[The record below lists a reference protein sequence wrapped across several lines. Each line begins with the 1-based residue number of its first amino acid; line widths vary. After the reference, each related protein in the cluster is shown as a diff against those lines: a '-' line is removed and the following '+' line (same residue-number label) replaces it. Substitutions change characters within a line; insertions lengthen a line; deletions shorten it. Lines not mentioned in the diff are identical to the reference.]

1 MQVESKSHEIG
12 HFGSFLNA
20 SGNVKGL
27 VVWYVVVSTSM
38 EFILFLLAN
47 IHVYVVCKLAI
58 KQYCFFL
65 FFCLV
70 CKTSVLPIVITW
82 WVDRWT
88 QYSYCSTVY
97 SWIFTHLELP
107 VKQLSL
113 AKCEED
119 GIDTWKKKKNSR
131 WKKNGTKTGGK
142 DEKIDSKVQL
152 PKWKKKL
159 KHLYFRETSF
169 EFKNT
174 KKCT

>member
-1 MQVESKSHEIG
+1 MSDLSAFTVLFSKFHFRTWAKTTSVSLMQVESKSHEIG

-20 SGNVKGL
+20 SGNLKGL
-27 VVWYVVVSTSM
+27 VVWYVVVSASM

-97 SWIFTHLELP
+97 SWPDIHPSGASSKGIVPRKMRRRWNWHLE
-107 VKQLSL
+107 K
-113 AKCEED
+113 EEEF
-119 GIDTWKKKKNSR
+119 TMKK
-131 WKKNGTKTGGK
+131 
-142 DEKIDSKVQL
+142 
-152 PKWKKKL
+152 
-159 KHLYFRETSF
+159 
-169 EFKNT
+169 
-174 KKCT
+174 